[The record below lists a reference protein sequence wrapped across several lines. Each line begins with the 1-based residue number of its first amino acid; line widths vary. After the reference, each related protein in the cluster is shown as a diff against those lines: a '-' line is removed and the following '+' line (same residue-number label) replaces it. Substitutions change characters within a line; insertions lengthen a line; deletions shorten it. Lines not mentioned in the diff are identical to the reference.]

1 MTDQWLVLKFG
12 GSSLTG
18 IRQWQAIES
27 LARNRLDQG
36 YRVLLVCSAIK
47 GVTDALQALADNASS
62 RDFSLIEQTLS
73 QHRLLSKELNIDI
86 EDLLAQAAK
95 QITNMVKKIADADT
109 DAPRYAAIAA
119 LLALGEWLSTQI
131 GERYLAGKLTI
142 EWVDATQALQTTLED
157 QTQVRRSW
165 LSARCKV
172 GADPALQSQWQ
183 SKPSLLITQG
193 FVAAHPQGGT
203 ALLGRGGSD
212 TSAVLLASRLAAEHV
227 EIWTDVPGLYSAD
240 PRQISSARLLQS
252 LDYDEALEMAASGAK
267 VVHSRCIRAAAEAR
281 LQVRIGHLGHGDS
294 TGTTIQDHQEEL
306 EQRKEGIRCVCCQ
319 PRMAVLLLQN
329 LDMREQVGFLAWVFA
344 EISNAGVSV
353 ELVATSETTTTIAV
367 NMISNHLDEV
377 ILSDLS
383 DSLRRRCS
391 VTLFPRCSAI
401 NLVGRGARVAL
412 AKIDPGSAFFS
423 KHPLLMLSQSANDLC
438 MSILV
443 QEEHAHE
450 LLETLHDSLIGEE
463 PQAL

>member
-109 DAPRYAAIAA
+109 DAPRYAAIAS

-172 GADPALQSQWQ
+172 GADPALQRQWQ